1 MIDLTSK
8 NRDFS
13 YREFET
19 LYKKSFAKAVYY
31 SKQYIGDNNQAQE
44 IVQESFINLWEKR
57 NKIDVINGNPEYYL
71 LTIVR
76 NLSLNYLRNR
86 SRDTQR
92 TSNISIDDNI
102 NMMLLSHEPDDLVLC
117 SELSKAIKSTISS
130 MSQKIRDVYILSRD
144 FEMSNNQISEKL
156 NISVKTVEYRL
167 SKALALF
174 RKNLIRFMTIMLSF
188 IVLKNIFFCFIIL
201 IQIKIYV
208 SVLGNCSNLV
218 YI

>member
-31 SKQYIGDNNQAQE
+31 SKQYIGDYNQAQE

-92 TSNISIDDNI
+92 TNNISIDDNI

-167 SKALALF
+167 SKAMALF
-174 RKNLIRFMTIMLSF
+174 KKKLARFMTLLF
-188 IVLKNIFFCFIIL
+188 FLIVYRNIFFGFIIYFNL
-201 IQIKIYV
+201 KILFLF
-208 SVLGNCSNLV
+208 LGNSGNLV
-218 YI
+218 Y